1 MRVFLARGLM
11 TLARDFER
19 PGTFHFGFLSVF
31 FRLRGFAS
39 SSFRG
44 CAGAGGGG
52 RFGARAGSSGA
63 PTATKS
69 SAAARMSRFFGG
81 RAGGRGAPGAREISP
96 QRRHVVTSWL
106 LRAWPPFPVFP
117 GT

>member
-1 MRVFLARGLM
+1 MNAG
-11 TLARDFER
+11 D
-19 PGTFHFGFLSVF
+19 TFHLLLSVF

-44 CAGAGGGG
+44 CAAAGGAG

-81 RAGGRGAPGAREISP
+81 RAGGRGAPGARAMAP

-106 LRAWPPFPVFP
+106 LSAWPLLPVFP

>member
-1 MRVFLARGLM
+1 MPLAHDLR
-11 TLARDFER
+11 TLGD
-19 PGTFHFGFLSVF
+19 TFYFFLSVVF

-44 CAGAGGGG
+44 CAGAGGAG

-81 RAGGRGAPGAREISP
+81 RAGGRGAPGAREMSP

-106 LRAWPPFPVFP
+106 LSAWPLFPVFP